1 MIRKTLSPIPKW
13 QFMLFGLSEIFDG
26 LVTVLS
32 LGMLS
37 SRLSMTTISYFT
49 KKHFKSKGKSK

>member
-1 MIRKTLSPIPKW
+1 MINRTQSPIPKW
-13 QFMLFGLSEIFDG
+13 QFVVFGLSEIFDG

-37 SRLSMTTISYFT
+37 SRLSITTISYFT
-49 KKHFKSKGKSK
+49 KKHFKSKGKNK

>member
-1 MIRKTLSPIPKW
+1 MIYKSKSLLPKY
-13 QFMLFGLSEIFDG
+13 QLVLFGLSEIFDG

-37 SRLSMTTISYFT
+37 SGLSMKTISSFT
-49 KKHFKSKGKSK
+49 RKYLQRRNK

>member
-1 MIRKTLSPIPKW
+1 MINKTQSPIPKW

-37 SRLSMTTISYFT
+37 SSLSMRTISYFT
-49 KKHFKSKGKSK
+49 IKHFKSKGKNK